1 MKMADLFNVE
11 GHVAFVTGAAS
22 GLGLAFAEVMAANGA
37 QVVLADI
44 NEGELNKHV
53 ARLRSA
59 GGVAEGVVLDV
70 GNTDA
75 LRAAID
81 SAAGRHGRLDALFA
95 NAGISGGRGTLVS
108 PEGAIDQFDV
118 EMFKKAIDVN
128 MTATLMAM
136 RFAVPHMKRRKT
148 GSIVATASIAG
159 IRAEPITGYS
169 YVASKAAVINIVR
182 QAAVELAPFN
192 IRVNAIAPG
201 PLFTNIGG
209 GRLHRDPETVKLFA
223 DMVPLGRLA
232 QTDEIKGLALLLAS
246 PAGSYLT
253 GTVIPIDGGATAVMT
268 RGNYSTAAARE
279 GTNV

>member
-1 MKMADLFNVE
+1 ETNVSTWLLRLCRRARASARASARMSIMATLAPACASAEVIPKPTPEAAPETYAVLPLRSFTRQTPLDERIAGISKTTSAGDSSMKMADLFNVE
-11 GHVAFVTGAAS
+11 GPVAFVTGAAS

-81 SAAGRHGRLDALFA
+81 GAAGRHGRLDALFA

-128 MTATLMAM
+128 MTATPMAM
-136 RFAVPHMKRRKT
+136 RFAVAHLKPRKT
-148 GSIVATASIAG
+148 
-159 IRAEPITGYS
+159 R
-169 YVASKAAVINIVR
+169 R
-182 QAAVELAPFN
+182 
-192 IRVNAIAPG
+192 
-201 PLFTNIGG
+201 
-209 GRLHRDPETVKLFA
+209 
-223 DMVPLGRLA
+223 
-232 QTDEIKGLALLLAS
+232 
-246 PAGSYLT
+246 
-253 GTVIPIDGGATAVMT
+253 
-268 RGNYSTAAARE
+268 
-279 GTNV
+279 